1 MRVTNTSTYR
11 NYTSSINNVHANLN
25 KSLNKI
31 ASGKQYETAAE
42 SPLSYYRGKEID
54 NQYLEALSKV
64 TLLTDVRSRLEQQEK
79 GAYDIQQLLKQ
90 SKNDVVLKARTA
102 TTDVTARNTLQSDLI
117 QKAQSMVNDLRTQ
130 YQDYYVFGGNDTS
143 TSPFSLD
150 TSNPA
155 EISLTF
161 SHKFPGE
168 VDATDFKMVLKE
180 QPDKSYLF
188 ELEGASDMIDGKT
201 RTEKLV
207 QAMAEQG
214 YMDLGYGDIRSR
226 DTLMDTYTGGMNVL
240 TGLNSDTVK
249 SRYYKDD
256 GTFKSSPDN
265 PLDANYDTTEREIM
279 KRLTDGPLGTVAQA
293 ISALEKYFDEGDPDL
308 LDDQLERLISDM
320 TEAEHT
326 VSTVYSDL
334 GNKYKTLE
342 NTEDRLNTLT
352 DSLKVQYKDIVGA
365 DPYESIY
372 EMYNNQYAYNA
383 ALQVGSNLMQSSLFD
398 FVR

>member
-31 ASGKQYETAAE
+31 SSGRQYETAAE

-102 TTDVTARNTLQSDLI
+102 TTDITARDTLQSDLI
-117 QKAQSMVNDLRTQ
+117 QKAQSMINDLRTQ

-143 TSPFSLD
+143 TPPFSLD
-150 TSNPA
+150 TSDPSK
-155 EISLTF
+155 ISLTF

-168 VDATDFKMVLKE
+168 ANATDFKMTLE
-180 QPDKSYLF
+180 PEGDGYLF
-188 ELEGASDMIDGKT
+188 KLEDPSQ
-201 RTEKLV
+201 TEKLV

-240 TGLNSDTVK
+240 TGMNSDMIK
-249 SRYYKDD
+249 SLYYDAD
-256 GTFKSSPDN
+256 GKFTGGTAAGD
-265 PLDANYDTTEREIM
+265 EIM

-372 EMYNNQYAYNA
+372 EMYNNQYA
-383 ALQVGSNLMQSSLFD
+383 
-398 FVR
+398 

>member
-31 ASGKQYETAAE
+31 SSGRQYETAAE

-102 TTDVTARNTLQSDLI
+102 TTDITARDTLQSDLI

-143 TSPFSLD
+143 TPPFSLD
-150 TSNPA
+150 TSDPSK
-155 EISLTF
+155 ISLTF

-168 VDATDFKMVLKE
+168 ANATDFKMTLE
-180 QPDKSYLF
+180 PEGDGYLF
-188 ELEGASDMIDGKT
+188 KLEDPSQ
-201 RTEKLV
+201 TEKLV

-226 DTLMDTYTGGMNVL
+226 DTLLDTYTCGMNVL

-265 PLDANYDTTEREIM
+265 PLDANYATTEREIM